1 MTDKALRYQEL
12 IERGYPDHTARHIV
26 AQELNDDQVD
36 MMVVCGMLPEPRP
49 LRPADVRAKA
59 DALHRLR
66 NVVRGSLAMTN
77 AGIVGDVRSLL
88 ADYDQQGK
96 MIEQLAAKVHRLAD
110 NAQYLREKNRD
121 AWGGLTDA
129 SRQNAELRRALANA
143 LGGLQIA
150 HANSKAAMKLVIGAY
165 MERADA
171 VLASTSHPVAPEAPL
186 HEWRC
191 PSCGETTRARMAD
204 QEPEPEY
211 LVPRTVEDAQDLIA
225 GGVATNDQLT
235 RAAIIL
241 NNEVER
247 LTGPCTC
254 CEPNWTGEAP
264 DEPSQDCPVH
274 GEGPPP
280 KRDPSKDVP
289 LINGEPAF

>member
-49 LRPADVRAKA
+49 LRSADVRAKA

-77 AGIVGDVRSLL
+77 AGIVQDARSLL

-96 MIEQLAAKVHRLAD
+96 MIEQLAAQVHRLAD
-110 NAQYLREKNRD
+110 NVQYLREKNRE
-121 AWGGLTDA
+121 AWGGLTEA
-129 SRQNAELRRALANA
+129 SRQNAELRRAAE
-143 LGGLQIA
+143 
-150 HANSKAAMKLVIGAY
+150 S
-165 MERADA
+165 E
-171 VLASTSHPVAPEAPL
+171 PPL

-204 QEPEPEY
+204 QEPEY
-211 LVPRTVEDAQDLIA
+211 
-225 GGVATNDQLT
+225 
-235 RAAIIL
+235 
-241 NNEVER
+241 
-247 LTGPCTC
+247 CTC
-254 CEPNWTGEAP
+254 EPKPSGEAP
-264 DEPSQDCPVH
+264 DEPDRDCPVH
-274 GEGPPP
+274 GQGPPP